1 MITNTAMITV
11 ANKDCKDANI
21 PCAPP
26 LGGDGAAVW
35 IVGSLVSTTM
45 GSVFDKRVF
54 FGCYFAFFCVLQR
67 SQMLQ
72 HLPGGVLLGSL
83 LC

>member
-1 MITNTAMITV
+1 MITV
-11 ANKDCKDANI
+11 TNNDCKDANV
-21 PCAPP
+21 PCAAPA
-26 LGGDGAAVW
+26 GADCAAVW

-54 FGCYFAFFCVLQR
+54 FGCYFAFICVLQR

-72 HLPGGVLLGSL
+72 HLPGGILLGSL
-83 LC
+83 LR